1 MGGNMSHFSVYKT
14 KLGNVTTTLLKQAI
28 ASLARQIGAEVVT
41 TVKDYYNRSYNVTIG
56 LKNENLPNG
65 IGFGVSKDGVLTID
79 GDAYGQWKEFNR
91 IKVLAQNYIKAYKVA
106 QNALAIRPTAK
117 IQTKVLQR
125 EVVLEV
131 IV

>member
-1 MGGNMSHFSVYKT
+1 MSHFSVYKT